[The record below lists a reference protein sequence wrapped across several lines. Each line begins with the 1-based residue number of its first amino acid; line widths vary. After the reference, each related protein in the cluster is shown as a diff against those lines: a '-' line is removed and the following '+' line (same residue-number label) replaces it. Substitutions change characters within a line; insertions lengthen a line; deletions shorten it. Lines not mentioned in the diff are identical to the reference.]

1 MPNVRYNTA
10 TLVSLDELHKL
21 DVRIGT
27 VRKVEL
33 IEGADR
39 LYKLTVD
46 FGADDPA
53 RQIVS
58 GIREYYTI
66 KQLEGAQ
73 LPFILNL
80 EPRRLKGVD
89 SNGMLLAVSV
99 DGAAVLLKP
108 RKKVPEGS
116 KVI

>member
-1 MPNVRYNTA
+1 M
-10 TLVSLDELHKL
+10 VSLDELHKL